1 MGERAVES
9 AVSGFAQPNA
19 LSLFRIWA
27 RIGLQSFGGGQAVHL
42 FAYQELVQ
50 RRAWLSAADYSRLWG
65 VSQIAPGV
73 YFLSFCLITGRRLA
87 GAAGSAASVLGL
99 LAPSV
104 VITCVVT
111 SLYVRLQAV
120 PIFHAASH
128 GVVMATAGGSFVMAY
143 RMVRPLIAESR
154 SEGWPVLLASLIT
167 LLLAAGLV
175 FAGLAVFAILLVA
188 AGLMGI
194 AVWSGARAKKRL

>member
-1 MGERAVES
+1 MRGGVARA
-9 AVSGFAQPNA
+9 AIDGCAPPDA

-42 FAYQELVQ
+42 FAYDELVQ
-50 RRAWLSAADYSRLWG
+50 RREWLSAAEYSRLWG

-73 YFLSFCLITGRRLA
+73 YFISFCLVTGRRLA
-87 GAAGSAASVLGL
+87 GLSGAAASVFGL

-104 VITCVVT
+104 VLTCVVT

-120 PIFHAASH
+120 PVFHAASH

-143 RMVRPLIAESR
+143 RMVRPLFTESMA
-154 SEGWPVLLASLIT
+154 EGWRVVSAALAT
-167 LLLAAGLV
+167 LLSAAGLV
-175 FAGLAVFAILLVA
+175 LAGIPVFAALLFGA
-188 AGLMGI
+188 ALMAA
-194 AVWSGARAKKRL
+194 AVWAGGRRTQA